1 MTYLIRRMMLLV
13 AIIFIAFLYSIPD
26 AEAKVQAASSADM
39 KKCLSAISTA
49 DLVLLD
55 GAVTVQRIPGWQVK
69 WNSSVLK
76 PGLPNGQYGGT
87 TLSGE
92 QITVGGINNVKEP
105 LRAIALIPLFQYR
118 DKHAPNEE
126 LVSVQVNGKAANCF
140 VLLPGDNVKEAIK
153 MGLQRFKNDKL
164 FQSQLSPDTPT
175 LFIDA
180 GTVGSGKSL
189 RIEYE
194 TKPRSIR
201 VN

>member
-1 MTYLIRRMMLLV
+1 M
-13 AIIFIAFLYSIPD
+13 
-26 AEAKVQAASSADM
+26 
-39 KKCLSAISTA
+39 
-49 DLVLLD
+49 
-55 GAVTVQRIPGWQVK
+55 
-69 WNSSVLK
+69 
-76 PGLPNGQYGGT
+76 
-87 TLSGE
+87 
-92 QITVGGINNVKEP
+92 
-105 LRAIALIPLFQYR
+105 
-118 DKHAPNEE
+118 
-126 LVSVQVNGKAANCF
+126 QVNGKAANCF

-180 GTVGSGKSL
+180 GTVGSGKNL